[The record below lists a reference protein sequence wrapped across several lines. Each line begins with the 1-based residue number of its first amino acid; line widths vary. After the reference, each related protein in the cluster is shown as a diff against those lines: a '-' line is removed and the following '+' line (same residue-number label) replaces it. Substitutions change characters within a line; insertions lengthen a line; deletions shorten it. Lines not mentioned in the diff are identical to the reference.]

1 MSGADH
7 RSEAAQPF
15 HLSKAQLIAGSAVLI
30 AGVTSFHWL
39 AHGEYEV
46 AIFDLV
52 PVGLCSWSLGF
63 PAGAIASAVA
73 ALALLGVDLAAGL
86 EHYSRPTIPFW
97 NNWMRL
103 ATFTLVAN
111 LVSRLADSV
120 KKEQEDSD
128 FKSKMLSLVTHEFN
142 HSLTVIGVALSML
155 KDGAGK
161 DADKRSTVL
170 HTIERQHAILR
181 QLVSNYLN
189 YNRVKQGRLRLHF
202 KPTVAREL
210 IEDGVKLLQP
220 LSHQLD
226 IAVELRFPPKTI
238 PVKADGAALS
248 LVLSNLIGNAIKFTP
263 RGGKVT
269 ISIAASKRSH
279 GKLRVAIEDTGSGI
293 GKDDQKKIREGVY
306 LTRGASLTGP
316 QGFGLG
322 LRLVEELLRQ
332 HESHLSIQSWP
343 GEGTIFSF
351 ELPAWHASEEAAK
364 LDEEAAANGRG

>member
-1 MSGADH
+1 MRMPAADH
-7 RSEAAQPF
+7 FEAAPSAF
-15 HLSKAQLIAGSAVLI
+15 PSKLQLIAGSAVLI
-30 AGVTSFHWL
+30 ALVTSFHWL

-52 PVGLCSWSLGF
+52 PVGLCSWYLGF
-63 PAGAIASAVA
+63 TAGAIVSAVA
-73 ALALLGVDLAAGL
+73 AVALLGVDISAGL
-86 EHYSRPTIPFW
+86 EHYSRATIPFW

-111 LVSRLADSV
+111 LTARLADSV

-170 HTIERQHAILR
+170 HTIERQHAMLR

-189 YNRVKQGRLRLHF
+189 YNRVKHGRLTLHF
-202 KPTVAREL
+202 KPTVARDL
-210 IEDGVKLLQP
+210 VEDAVKMLEP
-220 LSHQLD
+220 LSKQLD
-226 IAVELRFPPKTI
+226 IEVELRFPAKKI
-238 PVKADGAALS
+238 PVRADAAALA
-248 LVLSNLIGNAIKFTP
+248 LVISNLIGNAIKFTP

-269 ISIAASKRSH
+269 ITIANSKQSH
-279 GKLRVAIEDTGSGI
+279 GKVRMAIEDTGAGI
-293 GKDDQKKIREGVY
+293 GKEDQQKIREGVY
-306 LTRGASLTGP
+306 LTRGATLTGP

-322 LRLVEELLRQ
+322 LRLVEELLGQ

-351 ELPAWHASEEAAK
+351 ELPAWHASEEAREDPETLPA
-364 LDEEAAANGRG
+364 